1 MADPVSLAAI
11 SGTLELVN
19 KSVELVRNLRKKGD
33 DELTAAEMRNTLIDL
48 LDDLVEVKSEFVGL
62 KAVLLNKEEE
72 IQELKA
78 KLEGKQNFKF
88 DGRLYWKE
96 GDKTAFC
103 PKCYEVSKIEIHM
116 RFVEAYEGL
125 YGWEEAKWLCR
136 NCDSSVRCE

>member
-72 IQELKA
+72 ISELKA
-78 KLEGKQNFKF
+78 ELEGKQNLRF
-88 DGRLYWKE
+88 DGHLYWKD
-96 GDKTAFC
+96 GDETAFC
-103 PKCYEVSKIEIHM
+103 PKCYEVEKTQVHM
-116 RFVEAYEGL
+116 HFSPGMGQYSPNW
-125 YGWEEAKWLCR
+125 YCDNCR
-136 NCDSSVRCE
+136 LTRYIKSC

>member
-1 MADPVSLAAI
+1 MADPVSLSAI

-78 KLEGKQNFKF
+78 KLEGKQDLKY
-88 DGRLYWKE
+88 DGRLYWKD
-96 GDKTAFC
+96 GDETAFC
-103 PKCYEVSKIEIHM
+103 PVCKENEDKLIHM
-116 RFVEAYEGL
+116 NYYAANRDYSLSWICKV
-125 YGWEEAKWLCR
+125 
-136 NCDSSVRCE
+136 

>member
-19 KSVELVRNLRKKGD
+19 KSVDLVRSLRKKGD

-48 LDDLVEVKSEFVGL
+48 LDDLVEVKSEFVSL
-62 KAVLLNKEEE
+62 KAVLLSKDEE
-72 IQELKA
+72 IQDLKA
-78 KLEGKQNFKF
+78 KLEGKDALKF

-103 PKCYEVSKIEIHM
+103 PICHENEGKLIHLNYWAGS
-116 RFVEAYEGL
+116 RDFPPTWICKV
-125 YGWEEAKWLCR
+125 CR
-136 NCDSSVRCE
+136 NEFSVTP

>member
-1 MADPVSLAAI
+1 MADPDPVSLSAI

-78 KLEGKQNFKF
+78 KLEGKQDLKY
-88 DGRLYWKE
+88 DGRLYWKD
-96 GDKTAFC
+96 GDETAFC
-103 PKCYEVSKIEIHM
+103 PVCKENEDKLIHM
-116 RFVEAYEGL
+116 NYYAANRDYSPSWICKV
-125 YGWEEAKWLCR
+125 CR
-136 NCDSSVRCE
+136 NEFNV